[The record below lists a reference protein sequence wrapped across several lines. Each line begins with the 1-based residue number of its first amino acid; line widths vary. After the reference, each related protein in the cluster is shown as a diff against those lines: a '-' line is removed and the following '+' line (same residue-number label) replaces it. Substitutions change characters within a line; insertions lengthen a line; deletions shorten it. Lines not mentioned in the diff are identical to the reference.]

1 MAFGALCGRNRPP
14 WIATLAAG
22 IACGA
27 MLAGATA
34 RAASDTAFDVSSYEK
49 KPFELWGY
57 AEIRPERQWLRT
69 DSIGYGLQFP
79 GETRSTLNRVTGV
92 LEVSGVA
99 RKDTL
104 RFNFTAHG
112 DYVDDPRIS
121 EGKAR
126 WFEAYGA
133 WQPSA
138 NVSLELGKR
147 ALRWGTAYAWS
158 PVAFFER
165 PKDPLDPELSRQ
177 GFVMATGSLVRSFGG
192 ALKTVALV
200 PVVLPVSES
209 MNSDYG
215 PTGHTNLGGKL
226 YFLWHDTDIDLV
238 YGSQGSRGAR
248 WGADFSRNLGTS
260 VEIHGEWARF
270 TDVPRAALTPAGTLT
285 SETRSYTSYVIGG
298 RFLTERET
306 TFILEYYRNG
316 AGYSEGDQEQFFSF
330 AQGALESLA
339 PAARSI
345 AAQAASQGYTRP
357 NSGQHYA
364 YLRVSQKEPF
374 DLLYFTPAV
383 TAIVNVK
390 DGSFSLVPELLY
402 TGITNLEL
410 RLRVAM
416 SQGDAFTEY
425 GEKAVSTRVELRVRL
440 FF

>member
-1 MAFGALCGRNRPP
+1 MAHGALFGRIRLLGM
-14 WIATLAAG
+14 ATAAAA
-22 IACGA
+22 IACGTLVA
-27 MLAGATA
+27 ASA
-34 RAASDTAFDVSSYEK
+34 RAASDTDFDVSAFEK

-57 AEIRPERQWLRT
+57 AELRPERQWLRT
-69 DSIGYGLQFP
+69 ESIGYGLQFP

-92 LEVSGVA
+92 LEISGVA
-99 RKDTL
+99 RKDAF

-133 WQPSA
+133 WQPTA
-138 NVSLELGKR
+138 NATLELGKR
-147 ALRWGTAYAWS
+147 ALRWGTGYAWS

-165 PKDPLDPELSRQ
+165 QKDPLDPDLARQ
-177 GFVMATGSLVRSFGG
+177 GFVMATGSLVRSFEGD
-192 ALKTVALV
+192 LKTVALT

-209 MNSDYG
+209 VNSDYG
-215 PTGHTNLGGKL
+215 PTGHTNVGGKL
-226 YFLWHDTDIDLV
+226 YLLWHDTDIDLV

-248 WGADFSRNLGTS
+248 WGADFSRNLGTNA
-260 VEIHGEWARF
+260 EIHGEWARF
-270 TDVPRAALTPAGTLT
+270 TDVPRATLAPSGTLT

-298 RFLTERET
+298 RYLTERDT

-316 AGYSEGDQEQFFSF
+316 AGYTEAAQYQFFSF
-330 AQGALESLA
+330 AQDSLASLA
-339 PAARSI
+339 PVARQV
-345 AAQAASQGYTRP
+345 ATQAANQGYTRP

-364 YLRVSQKEPF
+364 YLRISQKEPF
-374 DLLYFTPAV
+374 DILYFTPAV

-390 DGSFSLVPELLY
+390 DGSYSLIPELLY

-410 RLRVAM
+410 RLRVALT
-416 SQGDAFTEY
+416 QGDAFTEY
-425 GEKAVSTRVELRVRL
+425 GEKAVGTRVELRVRL

>member
-1 MAFGALCGRNRPP
+1 MD
-14 WIATLAAG
+14 LAALFG
-22 IACGA
+22 RIRPLGRPAAAAMACVG
-27 MLAGATA
+27 MLVAGAA
-34 RAASDTAFDVSSYEK
+34 RAASDTEFDVSAFEK
-49 KPFELWGY
+49 KPFEWSGY
-57 AEIRPERQWLRT
+57 AELRPERQWLNT
-69 DSIGYGLQFP
+69 ESLGYGLQFP

-99 RKDTL
+99 RRDAL
-104 RFNFTAHG
+104 RFNFTVHG
-112 DYVDDPRIS
+112 DYVDDPRLQ
-121 EGKAR
+121 EGKAKV
-126 WFEAYGA
+126 FEAYGG
-133 WQPSA
+133 WQATPNA
-138 NVSLELGKR
+138 TLELGKR

-177 GFVMATGSLVRSFGG
+177 GFVMATGSLVRSFDG
-192 ALKTVALV
+192 ALKTVALT

-226 YFLWHDTDIDLV
+226 YFLWHDTDIDFV

-248 WGADFSRNLGTS
+248 WGADFSRNLGTN

-270 TDVPRAALTPAGTLT
+270 TDVPRATLTPAGTLS

-298 RFLTERET
+298 RYLTERET

-316 AGYSEGDQEQFFSF
+316 AGYTEGDQEQFFSF

-339 PAARSI
+339 PAARSL

-357 NSGQHYA
+357 NSMQNYA
-364 YLRVSQKEPF
+364 YLRISQKEPF
-374 DLLYFTPAV
+374 NILYFTPAV

-390 DGSFSLVPELLY
+390 DGSFSVVPELLY

-425 GEKAVSTRVELRVRL
+425 GEKAVGTRVELRVR
-440 FF
+440 FFF